1 MYDAAGGKL
10 SAPGATTR
18 SPVTRRAPLGWRNIA
33 PLTGSRASISFSL
46 SRAAECDEME
56 SETAFGIS
64 FGVIISIEVPLSI
77 QSAETFQVAKGNF
90 SGVEGERSK
99 TIPIGE

>member
-18 SPVTRRAPLGWRNIA
+18 TPVRRRAPLGWRNIA

-46 SRAAECDEME
+46 SRVLVGWDEME
-56 SETAFGIS
+56 SETALGIS
-64 FGVIISIEVPLSI
+64 FGVIISIKVPFSI
-77 QSAETFQVAKGNF
+77 QSAETFQVAKGSF
-90 SGVEGERSK
+90 PGVAGVRSK
-99 TIPIGE
+99 